1 MKERFI
7 YEEDYPV
14 VQTKAGKLRG
24 YVFDEMFIFQGIKYA
39 DAKRWQMPGPVEP
52 WEGIRDATSYGPVC
66 PTIGNP
72 IPMGEVYIPHRF
84 WPADEHCQYLN
95 IWTTS
100 LDTASKKPVMV
111 WFHGGGFSDG
121 SSVEQVAYEGDALA
135 KYGDVVSVTI
145 NHRLNM
151 LGFLDMSSFG
161 EEYKNSGNV
170 GLADIVA
177 ALQWV
182 QDNIAAFGGDP
193 DNVTVFGQSGG
204 GGKVQALLQIPAA
217 AGLFHKGILMSG
229 VHKEPRDQVVDHHKL
244 VCDMMELLHID
255 PSHPE
260 EFAQVP
266 YQTLEKVYNRASY
279 SLLKQG
285 IFNSWGPVQDDW
297 YLGDYSKVGFAEHA
311 KTIPIIVGTVMAE
324 FSDRNAYTH
333 PERMTEEEKLEEIRN
348 ICKEQTDKAV
358 TLFRSAY
365 PTHDI
370 TRILQMDLNSRDAA
384 VCFAGDKAAASSA
397 PSYVYLFTPE
407 FRMKGQTPAWHCAD
421 IPFVFHNT
429 ERCPYTQIP
438 GVTAR
443 LEEEMC
449 GAWVAF
455 ARTGNPN
462 HPALKEWPSFTK
474 ENPATMVFDETSEAK
489 TGHDT
494 ELITTLQQVIPKRDI
509 SKMFLKMA
517 LKAGE
522 ESAGKAWLY

>member
-1 MKERFI
+1 
-7 YEEDYPV
+7 
-14 VQTKAGKLRG
+14 
-24 YVFDEMFIFQGIKYA
+24 
-39 DAKRWQMPGPVEP
+39 
-52 WEGIRDATSYGPVC
+52 
-66 PTIGNP
+66 
-72 IPMGEVYIPHRF
+72 
-84 WPADEHCQYLN
+84 
-95 IWTTS
+95 
-100 LDTASKKPVMV
+100 MV
-111 WFHGGGFSDG
+111 WFHGGGFADG

-135 KYGDVVSVTI
+135 RYGDVVSVTI

-161 EEYKNSGNV
+161 EQYKNSGNV

-182 QDNIAAFGGDP
+182 HDNIAGFGGDP

-229 VHKEPRDQVVDHHKL
+229 VHKEPRDQKVDHHQL

-266 YQTLEKVYNRASY
+266 YQVLEKAYNRASY
-279 SLLKQG
+279 KLLKQG
-285 IFNSWGPVQDDW
+285 IFNSWGPVQDGW
-297 YLGDYSKVGFAEHA
+297 YLGDYSRVGFAEHA
-311 KTIPIIVGTVMAE
+311 KTIPVVVGTVMAE

-333 PERMTEEEKLEEIRN
+333 PERMTEEEKLAEIRKVCGDQTEN
-348 ICKEQTDKAV
+348 IVA
-358 TLFRSAY
+358 LFRSAY

-370 TRILQMDLNSRDAA
+370 TRALQLDLNSRDAA
-384 VCFAGDKAAASSA
+384 VGFAGDKAAASSA
-397 PSYVYLFTPE
+397 PSYVYVFTPE
-407 FRMKGQTPAWHCAD
+407 FHMKGLTPAWHCSD

-429 ERCPYTQIP
+429 ERCPYTQIE
-438 GVTAR
+438 GVTGR

-462 HPALKEWPSFTK
+462 HKALSEWPAFDNTTK
-474 ENPATMVFDETSEAK
+474 MTMVFDETSEAK
-489 TGHDT
+489 SAHD
-494 ELITTLQQVIPKRDI
+494 EKLIAALQQVVPKHDL
-509 SKMFLKMA
+509 SEMFLKRA
-517 LKAGE
+517 LEAGE
-522 ESAGKAWLY
+522 KESAGKAWLY